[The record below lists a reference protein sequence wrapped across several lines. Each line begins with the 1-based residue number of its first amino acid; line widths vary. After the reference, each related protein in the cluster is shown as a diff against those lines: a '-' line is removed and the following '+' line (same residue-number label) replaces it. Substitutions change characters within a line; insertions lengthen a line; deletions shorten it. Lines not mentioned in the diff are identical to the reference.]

1 MNTPHR
7 SHETDPRTVA
17 TTVVSTGLLL
27 LVALLAP
34 APAQA
39 QISSDRPGLGDGAS
53 VVAPR
58 TLQAELGYQ
67 FARTSFNGSATLLGQ
82 SIDAGADLNTHELG
96 QLLLRLGATEGLEI
110 RAGIGSYGWAS
121 ASGEVSG
128 FGTTGSV
135 EENGSG
141 YLGTSLGAKVRLV
154 QTPAATVSGIAT
166 TTLPTET
173 GDFETD
179 DDRARQT
186 LTLAADGA
194 LSEGLTLSIN
204 AGASFFWSEGD
215 AERDRQVEYLF
226 IPTLTVD
233 VTETTSAY
241 VGYAGFYS
249 DDSQRLDAENTNVVE
264 AGVTVL
270 ATPNTQLDVNGG
282 LRVDDNVD
290 SQFFLGIGLA
300 QRF

>member
-1 MNTPHR
+1 MNT
-7 SHETDPRTVA
+7 TDTTQAIRPLTVLL
-17 TTVVSTGLLL
+17 STGLL
-27 LVALLAP
+27 ALTFLFTP
-34 APAQA
+34 SLAQA
-39 QISSDRPGLGDGAS
+39 QISSDRPGLGDGAA

-67 FARTSFNGSATLLGQ
+67 FARTSFDGQVTLLGQ
-82 SIDAGADLNTHELG
+82 SIDAGADFNSHQLG
-96 QLLLRLGATEGLEI
+96 QLLLRFGATEGLEI

-135 EENGSG
+135 EEDGSG
-141 YLGTSLGAKVRLV
+141 YLGTSLGAKVRLL
-154 QTPAATVSGIAT
+154 QTPVATVSGIAT

-173 GDFETD
+173 GDFETS
-179 DDRARQT
+179 DDRARQN

-194 LSEGLTLSIN
+194 LGEGVTLSVN
-204 AGASFFWSEGD
+204 AGAGFFWAEGD
-215 AERDRQVEYLF
+215 AESDRHVEYLF

-249 DDSQRLDAENTNVVE
+249 DDSRPRDAANTNFVE
-264 AGVTVL
+264 TGVTFL
-270 ATPNTQLDVNGG
+270 ATPDTQIDLNGG

-290 SQFFLGIGLA
+290 SQFFLGVGLS